1 MTAFG
6 LVKTGVFSPHP
17 REHRA
22 DLIQSGGER
31 LQLMG
36 LGEEGISSGGFCSE
50 PSLTSCL
57 RFMCCWNIVRYPETN
72 SYCLQ
77 EGFTYR
83 TCLDLTIHHQL

>member
-1 MTAFG
+1 MIRSMAAFG

-36 LGEEGISSGGFCSE
+36 LGEEGIF
-50 PSLTSCL
+50 L
-57 RFMCCWNIVRYPETN
+57 RWVLF
-72 SYCLQ
+72 
-77 EGFTYR
+77 
-83 TCLDLTIHHQL
+83 